1 MLAEGV
7 LALVLALAGVVLAR
21 EVLVLLGAV
30 GDEVVGIS
38 TAIASLLRTTTALV
52 IQTVVVKL

>member
-1 MLAEGV
+1 
-7 LALVLALAGVVLAR
+7 
-21 EVLVLLGAV
+21 V

-38 TAIASLLRTTTALV
+38 TAIASLLRTTTMLA